1 MVNKYYQ
8 KTKEAWEKTKI
19 FLKKKIKNGEKKP
32 QTDIKVFLKKKKK
45 KKRQYHRV
53 RHKNLS
59 EEEKKNKVEYMI
71 NYYSSHKK

>member
-19 FLKKKIKNGEKKP
+19 FLKNKIKNGEKKP

-45 KKRQYHRV
+45 KKASVSQ
-53 RHKNLS
+53 
-59 EEEKKNKVEYMI
+59 
-71 NYYSSHKK
+71 SST